1 MAGDE
6 LLVEMNLV
14 SGSCRRSGKG
24 SRSCFIRNRSV
35 RHVILSLA
43 RGDWRD
49 VHELVAVG
57 GFMTTDNLL
66 RNLMLHD
73 FMLERIGVEV
83 VQKDMATGKG
93 QLRLRLI
100 SK

>member
-1 MAGDE
+1 
-6 LLVEMNLV
+6 
-14 SGSCRRSGKG
+14 
-24 SRSCFIRNRSV
+24 
-35 RHVILSLA
+35 
-43 RGDWRD
+43 
-49 VHELVAVG
+49 
-57 GFMTTDNLL
+57 MTTDNLL